1 MTGGTVMVGTT
12 AAVEVLVLLM
22 AAIIVM
28 VLLMGTLLAVSI
40 MAATDGRRY
49 ADDVTGRAANGAVN
63 VVVIVVALIAPVM
76 SISYS
81 APNPTVG
88 IGAPRITLGSACVP
102 FRLRYPPIPLLRG
115 NGLIAGKGTP
125 RITIQRTERVSS
137 VDDDGSL
144 LLILMPRL
152 PLLPARVVSGHVS
165 RSMSSTRSGPALS
178 VTTTNEWGPG
188 RRVGEGGWST
198 VRRRLTDR
206 PHDTPVMVG
215 VGVTA
220 TVADVD
226 ANLTMDELGL
236 TV

>member
-1 MTGGTVMVGTT
+1 MV
-12 AAVEVLVLLM
+12 M
-22 AAIIVM
+22 AAAMTTV
-28 VLLMGTLLAVSI
+28 MGTLLPTVVVMPTAMSI

-63 VVVIVVALIAPVM
+63 VVVIVVALIAPVK

-88 IGAPRITLGSACVP
+88 IGAQRITLGSACVP

-178 VTTTNEWGPG
+178 VTTTNEGGARPTGG
-188 RRVGEGGWST
+188 RE
-198 VRRRLTDR
+198 RLVHRPTSTDR
-206 PHDTPVMVG
+206 PPARHTRHG
-215 VGVTA
+215 RGRGHG
-220 TVADVD
+220 
-226 ANLTMDELGL
+226 NSGRRRC
-236 TV
+236 